1 MASWPL
7 FKIIHTPAN
16 ILTVTGA
23 NQGLGFEAAK
33 ALAASRR
40 GPNGEAYHVLV
51 GSRDLAKGEEAAAT
65 INAAVA
71 AAGGGGSAEAV
82 QLDVTDASSIAA
94 AAEKVRARHGR
105 LDALVNNAGTLSQ
118 DPGGVAAALRA
129 DLEVNVLGAAAVTE
143 AFLPLLLLPG
153 PGPSPPPADPRLVF
167 VSSSMGSMAGAADP
181 GSRYY
186 RSVLGTSP
194 LEYRVSKAALNMM
207 MLEYW
212 KRYGAEPRVAVGGV
226 GLGSR
231 VRVWAADPGAN
242 ATGFMGEGA
251 AEMARA
257 RGIQGPEEGAKVI
270 VGCVVGERDGE
281 EGKVVGVYG
290 IGPW

>member
-1 MASWPL
+1 MQMASWPL
-7 FKIIHTPAN
+7 SRLTHTSAN
-16 ILTVTGA
+16 ILAATGA

-33 ALAASRR
+33 ALATSRR

-51 GSRDLAKGEEAAAT
+51 GSRDLAKGEEAAAA
-65 INAAVA
+65 INAA
-71 AAGGGGSAEAV
+71 AAGSDDGSGSAEAV

-94 AAEKVRARHGR
+94 AAEKVRAEHGR
-105 LDALVNNAGTLSQ
+105 LDALVNNAGTLSR
-118 DPGGVAAALRA
+118 DPGGVPAALKA
-129 DLEVNVLGAAAVTE
+129 DLDVNVLGAAAVTE
-143 AFLPLLLLPG
+143 AFLPLLL
-153 PGPSPPPADPRLVF
+153 PPTPASDPRLVF
-167 VSSSMGSMAGAADP
+167 VSSSMGSLAGASDP

-194 LEYRVSKAALNMM
+194 LEYRVSKAALNML

-242 ATGFMGEGA
+242 ATGFMEEGA

-281 EGKVVGVYG
+281 EGRVVGVYG
-290 IGPW
+290 VGPW